1 MEYIA
6 LTEMAEGGNSQSE
19 LQRRVHEVIFEADTP
34 AGKTFD
40 VFLIVCILLSVLA
53 VVVDTVPSIT
63 SSQSNLL
70 HKAEWGFTIFFTVE
84 YLLRLWCVKSPKMY
98 ATSFFGVIDVV
109 AILPTYLALLF
120 PGAEYMLM
128 IRFLRVL
135 RVFRVLGMNSYVQ
148 GSTMIWRSLVRSR
161 AKIVVFL
168 TAILILVTIFGAA
181 MYTIEGR
188 QVKIDDPTAPALV
201 VGQRVDLE
209 QEKGTPIKAR
219 VTAIESDSITLSLPD
234 GSLESVLPDDPRI
247 TRPFNYKFESIP
259 KSVYWAIVTLTTV
272 GYGDIMP
279 ITPFGQGLAAM
290 VMIMGYSILG
300 LCIGVI
306 VATEIAG
313 SSKPGD
319 PDERQCEDCGATGH
333 KFDARR
339 CYVCGHTLMSVKDST
354 PHTLNTTR
362 SCINCGAEGH
372 RLDAQHCHKCG
383 DQLDEAGVDAYK
395 QLFEVDVETEEH
407 EKDKENGDS

>member
-1 MEYIA
+1 
-6 LTEMAEGGNSQSE
+6 MAEGGNSQSE

-53 VVVDTVPSIT
+53 VMVDTVPSIT
-63 SSQSNLL
+63 PAQSNLL

-98 ATSFFGVIDVV
+98 ATSFFGIIDVV

-148 GSTMIWRSLVRSR
+148 GSTMIWHSLVRSR

-188 QVKIDDPTAPALV
+188 QVKINDPSAPALI

-209 QEKGTPIKAR
+209 QEKGATIKAR
-219 VTAIESDSITLSLPD
+219 ITAIGGDSITLSLSD
-234 GSLESVLPDDPRI
+234 GSSKTMPTDDPAL

-272 GYGDIMP
+272 GYGDIRP
-279 ITPFGQGLAAM
+279 ITPFGQGMAAM

-313 SSKPGD
+313 SSKLGD
-319 PDERQCEDCGATGH
+319 PDERECEDCEATGH

-407 EKDKENGDS
+407 EKDKENADS

>member
-1 MEYIA
+1 MA
-6 LTEMAEGGNSQSE
+6 STEMSEGGNSQSE

-63 SSQSNLL
+63 PSQSNLL

-148 GSTMIWRSLVRSR
+148 GSTMIWRSLVRTR

-188 QVKIDDPTAPALV
+188 QVKINDPSAPALI

-209 QEKGTPIKAR
+209 QGTSTKAR

-234 GSLESVLPDDPRI
+234 GNSKTVSTDDPTI

-272 GYGDIMP
+272 GYGDISP
-279 ITPFGQGLAAM
+279 ITPFGQAMAAM

-319 PDERQCEDCGATGH
+319 PDERECEDCGASGH

-339 CYVCGHTLMSVKDST
+339 CYVCGHTLMSVQDSA

>member
-1 MEYIA
+1 MS
-6 LTEMAEGGNSQSE
+6 EGGNSQSE

-40 VFLIVCILLSVLA
+40 VFLIVCIFLSVLA

-63 SSQSNLL
+63 HTQSNLL

-188 QVKIDDPTAPALV
+188 QVKIDDPTAPALI

-219 VTAIESDSITLSLPD
+219 ITAIESDSITLSLPD
-234 GSLESVLPDDPRI
+234 GNSKTVSTDDPTI

-259 KSVYWAIVTLTTV
+259 KSIYWAIVTLTTV
-272 GYGDIMP
+272 GYGDIRP

-319 PDERQCEDCGATGH
+319 PDERECEDCGASGH

-339 CYVCGHTLMSVKDST
+339 CYVCGHALMAVQDSS

>member
-1 MEYIA
+1 MTS
-6 LTEMAEGGNSQSE
+6 TEMSEGGNNQSE

-53 VVVDTVPSIT
+53 VMVDTVPSIT
-63 SSQSNLL
+63 PSQSNLL
-70 HKAEWGFTIFFTVE
+70 HKVEWGFTIFFTVE

-148 GSTMIWRSLVRSR
+148 GSTMIWRSLVRTR

-188 QVKIDDPTAPALV
+188 LVKINDPTAPALI

-209 QEKGTPIKAR
+209 REKGTSIKAR
-219 VTAIESDSITLSLPD
+219 VTTIKEDSVTLTLPD
-234 GSLESVLPDDPRI
+234 GSSETVPADDPTV

-272 GYGDIMP
+272 GYGDIKP
-279 ITPFGQGLAAM
+279 ITPFGQGLAAL

-306 VATEIAG
+306 VATEIADG
-313 SSKPGD
+313 SKNGD
-319 PDERQCEDCGATGH
+319 PDKRECGDCGASGH
-333 KFDARR
+333 KFDAKR
-339 CYVCGHTLMSVKDST
+339 CYVCGHTLMSVQDSV

>member
-6 LTEMAEGGNSQSE
+6 RTEMAEEGNSQSE

-53 VVVDTVPSIT
+53 VMVDTVPSIT
-63 SSQSNLL
+63 PAQSTLL
-70 HKAEWGFTIFFTVE
+70 HKAEWGFTIFFTIE
-84 YLLRLWCVKSPKMY
+84 YLLRLWCVKSPRMY

-188 QVKIDDPTAPALV
+188 HVKINDPSAPALI

-209 QEKGTPIKAR
+209 QEGTTTTAR
-219 VTAIESDSITLSLPD
+219 VTAIGGDSITLSLAD
-234 GSLESVLPDDPRI
+234 GSSKTMPTDDPTL

-272 GYGDIMP
+272 GYGDIRP
-279 ITPFGQGLAAM
+279 ITPFGQGMAAM

-339 CYVCGHTLMSVKDST
+339 CYVCGHTLMSLKDST